1 MVIQIIAGAAWLL
14 WLISG
19 TAGLENG
26 LTVGALLIV
35 GFGLKNLLDTFWKHK
50 QPEKEGC
57 RSESEFKQPS
67 RFLPKNKVNLPS
79 PNWTLAVAENTGSS
93 SILRR
98 LERR

>member
-14 WLISG
+14 WLCSG

-35 GFGLKNLLDTFWKHK
+35 GFGLKNLLDTFWQHK
-50 QPEKEGC
+50 KPEKEGC
-57 RSESEFKQPS
+57 SSESEAEQPS
-67 RFLPKNKVNLPS
+67 RFAPKKKVNLPS
-79 PNWTLAVAENTGSS
+79 PNWSLAAADNTGSS

>member
-14 WLISG
+14 WLCSG

-35 GFGLKNLLDTFWKHK
+35 GFGLKNLLDTFWKEK
-50 QPEKEGC
+50 QPEKQGR
-57 RSESEFKQPS
+57 RSESEFEQPS
-67 RFLPKNKVNLPS
+67 RLSPKKKANLPS
-79 PNWTLAVAENTGSS
+79 PNWSLAVADDTGSS

-98 LERR
+98 FERR